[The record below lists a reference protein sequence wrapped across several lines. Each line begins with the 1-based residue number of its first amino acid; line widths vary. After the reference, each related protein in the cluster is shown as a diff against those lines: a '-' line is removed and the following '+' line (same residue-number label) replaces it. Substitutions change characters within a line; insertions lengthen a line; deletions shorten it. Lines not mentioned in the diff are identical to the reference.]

1 MIPIVSYIKRNPKS
15 TKRLIGLSYQQ
26 LEQLLEKGQEYHHKK
41 KSELAKSERRLIKA
55 GGGRKSLLTTE
66 EQIILTLYYLHNN
79 PTFEI
84 LGIHFNVCEST
95 ANNVFHYWLNILSEL
110 LPSSLLEQVKKNPSD
125 EKWVKEILTELEL
138 IVDSCEQ
145 DRERPSSYE
154 EQKKYYSGKKKRHTF
169 KNQII
174 TTPNGQEIVDVIV
187 GHPGPKSDIVL
198 WREQSKNL
206 ADTQRYNGDKAYFG
220 EERIK
225 TPKKKPINQEMPPE
239 IKEDNK
245 KKSRERIFVEHLIR
259 VIKIFRVASDKFR
272 LNSQNYSKVILTVC
286 GLVRLRIGALILS
299 NC

>member
-1 MIPIVSYIKRNPKS
+1 
-15 TKRLIGLSYQQ
+15 
-26 LEQLLEKGQEYHHKK
+26 
-41 KSELAKSERRLIKA
+41 
-55 GGGRKSLLTTE
+55 
-66 EQIILTLYYLHNN
+66 
-79 PTFEI
+79 
-84 LGIHFNVCEST
+84 
-95 ANNVFHYWLNILSEL
+95 
-110 LPSSLLEQVKKNPSD
+110 
-125 EKWVKEILTELEL
+125 
-138 IVDSCEQ
+138 
-145 DRERPSSYE
+145 
-154 EQKKYYSGKKKRHTF
+154 
-169 KNQII
+169 
-174 TTPNGQEIVDVIV
+174 
-187 GHPGPKSDIVL
+187 PGPKSDIVL